1 MEVCKNDENQR
12 KQAGQEP
19 VQPGT
24 DGTENVA
31 DIQLG
36 NGQQIER
43 SCKQPDPC
51 GAANGMKQQSARG
64 NAGVRQICEK
74 AKQQRRAEDDFRV
87 ARVEKPGNDLGVENA
102 VDQRG
107 NRENKAHKRAG
118 RAHVEESPAGSNR
131 RANQNE
137 GPKGTDERGERNEV
151 WVTGA
156 DVMMAPGEEMAELVG
171 QQDGEQGEGEAE
183 SCTKGGGVLVEQG
196 PHAYKFHA
204 SD

>member
-1 MEVCKNDENQR
+1 MEVRKNDENQG

-31 DIQLG
+31 AIQLG

-43 SCKQPDPC
+43 SCKQPNPC
-51 GAANGMKQQSARG
+51 GAANGMKQQ
-64 NAGVRQICEK
+64 
-74 AKQQRRAEDDFRV
+74 RRAEDDFGV
-87 ARVEKPGNDLGVENA
+87 ARVDKAGNDLGVENA

-107 NRENKAHKRAG
+107 NRENKAYKRAG
-118 RAHVEESPAGSNR
+118 SAHIEESPGGADR

-137 GPKGTDERGERNEV
+137 GPKRADERGERNEV

-156 DVMMAPGEEMAELVG
+156 NVMMAAGEEMAELVG
-171 QQDGEQGEGEAE
+171 QQDGEQGDGEGEA
-183 SCTKGGGVLVEQG
+183 CT
-196 PHAYKFHA
+196 
-204 SD
+204 